1 LAGDQNNFK
10 KDPGLDRLNNLS
22 PMCDT
27 AQTLRSISIKLFN
40 TLPQDAV
47 YIMLECKLQPINR
60 KLINEKEIIMFT
72 RLLLVMFT
80 LTGGLLIMT
89 GPVQAE
95 QNAAIYVAESSP
107 LENTEIN
114 VRDKDNTTL
123 TPEDQKETK
132 KDIKITAHIRKAVV
146 KDKSLSMDA
155 QNAKIITRGGVVTLR
170 GPVANEAESKKL
182 EKIAKKTRG
191 VVKVDNQLEIKA
203 P

>member
-1 LAGDQNNFK
+1 
-10 KDPGLDRLNNLS
+10 
-22 PMCDT
+22 
-27 AQTLRSISIKLFN
+27 
-40 TLPQDAV
+40 
-47 YIMLECKLQPINR
+47 
-60 KLINEKEIIMFT
+60 MFT

-89 GPVQAE
+89 GPVRAE
-95 QNAAIYVAESSP
+95 QNAAIYLAATSE

-114 VRDKDNTTL
+114 VRDKDNATL

-155 QNAKIITRGGVVTLR
+155 QNAKIITRSGVVTLR

-182 EKIAKKTRG
+182 EKIAKKTHG
-191 VVKVDNQLEIKA
+191 VVKVDNQLENKA